1 MFVIKIFLTE
11 WDRLYFCFSCLKYFS
26 LGREQRNDKA
36 DWNHEENST
45 KWVTV
50 LIMGNMGSQRGMDLC
65 KRNTAQH
72 CCSFLVLQPHS
83 SHLVIYLPRNWSY
96 FFIAK
101 AASINVYHYLK
112 IQNSVHIAI
121 FKVLTLLVWNSRYFI
136 SNSAA
141 HGNIMCKMHLKSRV
155 PGCWFCFSIIY
166 VYLLDLLCGSI
177 QWIITDIFKQIGE
190 RPESVLAV

>member
-1 MFVIKIFLTE
+1 MKKIAPIELLCLSWATWAPKEE
-11 WDRLYFCFSCLKYFS
+11 WTWARETQHSTAAFSCSYNPIAYTL
-26 LGREQRNDKA
+26 
-36 DWNHEENST
+36 
-45 KWVTV
+45 
-50 LIMGNMGSQRGMDLC
+50 
-65 KRNTAQH
+65 
-72 CCSFLVLQPHS
+72 SFTCLETGHTS
-83 SHLVIYLPRNWSY
+83 S
-96 FFIAK
+96 AK
-101 AASINVYHYLK
+101 AACINVYHYLK

-166 VYLLDLLCGSI
+166 VNLLDLLCGSI